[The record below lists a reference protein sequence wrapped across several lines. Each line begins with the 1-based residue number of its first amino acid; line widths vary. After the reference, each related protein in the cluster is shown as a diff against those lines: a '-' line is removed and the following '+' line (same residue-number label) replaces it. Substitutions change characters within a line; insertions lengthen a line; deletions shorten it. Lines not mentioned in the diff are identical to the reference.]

1 MSRRPRIW
9 PPAAVLAALYG
20 AALCAGFLAPYD
32 VAEQDRGLP
41 FAPPTRLHFVDGD
54 GGFHLR
60 PFVYRLDPVPGTFD
74 RYEEDRGRR
83 YPLRFLVRPHPGSTG
98 GGRRLFGVDE
108 PARVFLLG
116 SDGFG
121 RDLFSRLLHGARLSL
136 LSGLLAGLLAV
147 LLGLAAGAVAGYY
160 GGWLDALLM
169 RAAELFLALPALYL
183 LLAVRAFL
191 PLQVSPGQAFVL
203 LIGVIGLA
211 GWPQTARLV
220 RGVVMSARR
229 RDYVEAARGFGASDL
244 YLLRR
249 HVLPPALTAA
259 VTQLT
264 LSVPRYVLAEVTLS
278 FLGLGIGA
286 PTPSLGNLLAALQ
299 RYHIVVS
306 YGWMFAPALV
316 LVAVVLSYHRLADV
330 LQRRRI
336 SATV

>member
-1 MSRRPRIW
+1 MRRRPRLW
-9 PPAAVLAALYG
+9 PPAAVLAVLYG
-20 AALCAGFLAPYD
+20 AAVFAGFLAPYD
-32 VAEQDRGLP
+32 VADQDRGLT
-41 FAPPTRLHFVDGD
+41 FAPPTRLHFFDAD
-54 GGFHLR
+54 GGFHWR
-60 PFVYRLDPVPGTFD
+60 PFVYRLELVPGTLD
-74 RYEEDRGRR
+74 RYAEDRGRR
-83 YPLRFLVRPHPGSTG
+83 YPLRWLVASDG
-98 GGRRLFGVDE
+98 GLRLFGVDA

-121 RDLFSRLLHGARLSL
+121 RDLFSRILHGARLSL
-136 LSGLLAGLLAV
+136 FSGLLAGLLAG
-147 LLGLAAGAVAGYY
+147 LLGLAAGVVAGFY

-191 PLQVSPGQAFVL
+191 PLQVTAAQAFVL
-203 LIGVIGLA
+203 LIAVIGLA

-220 RGVVMSARR
+220 RGVAMSARR
-229 RDYVEAARGFGASDL
+229 RDYVRAARGFGASDL

-249 HVLPPALTAA
+249 HVLPPALSAA

-278 FLGLGIGA
+278 FLGLGIGE

-299 RYHIVVS
+299 RYHIAVS
-306 YGWMFAPALV
+306 FGWMYAPALV
-316 LVAVVLSYHRLADV
+316 LIAVVLGYHRLADV
-330 LQRRRI
+330 LQRRRV